1 MSADIMKE
9 RRDEYR
15 QKERDVPM
23 SALPAA
29 WHGKKAVVDMATRAM
44 KHRARVQFMI
54 PAMRSFV

>member
-9 RRDEYR
+9 RRDEHR

-23 SALPAA
+23 SLPAA
-29 WHGKKAVVDMATRAM
+29 WHGKKAVVDMATRAR